1 VADSI
6 EAVEAIV
13 SLSRETAERLSAFVA
28 LIRKWQPAENLIS
41 GKTLPEIWRRHVAD
55 CAQLVPL
62 FPDSHRWMD
71 VGTGAGFP
79 GMVIAILLADT
90 ESAHVHLV
98 ESNRR
103 KCAFLR
109 QAIHATGA
117 AASVHEARAEDV
129 IGGWD
134 LARNPVDRVVAR
146 AVASLGDLLA
156 MTAPLIEA
164 GVPAAFMKGEDSD
177 VEIAAAC
184 RSWEFDLVRHASRIG
199 GRGVI
204 LDIAH
209 ARRKAESG

>member
-1 VADSI
+1 
-6 EAVEAIV
+6 VEAIV

-41 GKTLPEIWRRHVAD
+41 AKTLPEIWRRHVAD

-62 FPDSHRWMD
+62 FPDSRRWMD

-79 GMVIAILLADT
+79 GIVIAILIAGT
-90 ESAHVHLV
+90 TGAHVDLV

-109 QAIHATGA
+109 QAVHATGA
-117 AASVHEARAEDV
+117 AATVYEGRAEDV
-129 IGGWD
+129 IGDWD
-134 LARNPVDRVVAR
+134 LARHPLDRVVAR
-146 AVASLGDLLA
+146 AVAPLGDLLA
-156 MTAPLIEA
+156 MTAPLLGT

-177 VEIAAAC
+177 VEIAAAS
-184 RSWEFDLVRHASRIG
+184 RSWDFDLVRHASRIG
-199 GRGVI
+199 GGGVI
-204 LDIAH
+204 LDIAL

>member
-6 EAVEAIV
+6 AAVEAIV
-13 SLSRETAERLSAFVA
+13 SLSRETAERLTTFVA

-41 GKTLPEIWRRHVAD
+41 AKTLPEIWRRHVAD

-62 FPDSHRWMD
+62 FPDTRRWMD

-90 ESAHVHLV
+90 EGAQVHLV

-117 AASVHEARAEDV
+117 AASVREARAEDV
-129 IGGWD
+129 IGGWN
-134 LARNPVDRVVAR
+134 LARNPIDRVVAR
-146 AVASLGDLLA
+146 ALAPLGDLLA
-156 MTAPLIEA
+156 MTAPLLEA
-164 GVPAAFMKGEDSD
+164 GVPAAFMKGADSD

-199 GRGVI
+199 GAGVI
-204 LDIAH
+204 LGIAH